1 MLRPYKHRNS
11 TNPLEHRHNS
21 HSAYERSHKLSVS
34 LAIMVVKAVLGS
46 LTAII
51 SLIGVGIGFFFSYI
65 PWIENDDGTY
75 SSLNESYN
83 LCQTDFVAIFASQE
97 CSDIESLWLMG
108 NACCGLSLIFLIF
121 SLLVLIIPSR
131 RKETTIVMNTQGSQ
145 QMWCA
150 ECPGCGSLN
159 AGIMKQME
167 GQVKC
172 GGCGI
177 LHSPESLIKYDP

>member
-1 MLRPYKHRNS
+1 
-11 TNPLEHRHNS
+11 
-21 HSAYERSHKLSVS
+21 
-34 LAIMVVKAVLGS
+34 MVVRGVLGS
-46 LTAII
+46 LAAIT
-51 SLIGVGIGFFFSYI
+51 SLIGVGIGFFFTYI

-83 LCQTDFVAIFASQE
+83 VCQTDLAAIFASQE
-97 CSDIESLWLMG
+97 CGDIESLWLMG

-131 RKETTIVMNTQGSQ
+131 RKGTTIVMNTQDSQ
-145 QMWCA
+145 QMWKA
-150 ECPGCGSLN
+150 KCPECGSFN
-159 AGIMKQME
+159 AGTMEQME

-177 LHSPESLIKYDP
+177 LHSPESLEKYDP